1 MIPRQNRIELRTA
14 QDRDSEVTCLLDNPN
29 NVDVLPGA
37 LCDYAESEPNGIAYI
52 QAQDITTFEPIV
64 VIENVFYGS
73 ALSAKQYD
81 GDKIFCRRLLPGDI
95 YLLRAVPGTYSH
107 GDPLYAAQR
116 DNGIY
121 VSKRGE
127 GRFIGWAKED
137 TVIREED
144 VDLVDERIDNPDP
157 EAINNKKLNLLRV
170 KVGVRPYSAV
180 NPLAPKHYLWT
191 ASSLSTLWTEDV
203 ADTVA
208 KETDTTILTV
218 DVTFEHPLPELKLS
232 EMTLETVSFV
242 PKCQV
247 YDSENMVF
255 IDPPSPSVSL
265 VDDIIGTSTTSYSF
279 PIQIEDPVDGTLV
292 LGLTIKKEDAQTAT
306 VYFKTVLASFFG
318 QSVEEEETG
327 PVVGY
332 WGVTYPDL
340 LGTNTPTE
348 EEILSLD
355 GVTKIYGKPRPMSVS
370 FRVQEGDWK
379 KCGGGEFDNTSTGRA
394 FFVSEWGRAITS
406 IQKGD
411 AIMWHEFRP
420 FNITINEKQYH
431 GYIAAYPIAYDGKP
445 YSFYVSGK

>member
-14 QDRDSEVTCLLDNPN
+14 QERDSEVVCILDNPDDVN
-29 NVDVLPGA
+29 VLPGA
-37 LCDYAESEPNGIAYI
+37 LCDYAESEPHGIAYI
-52 QAQDITTFEPIV
+52 QANDITTFEPIV
-64 VIENVFYGS
+64 VIENVFFGS
-73 ALSAKQYD
+73 AISAKQYD

-95 YLLRAVPGTYSH
+95 YLLRAVPGAYTH
-107 GDPLYAAQR
+107 GDPLYATQR

-127 GRFIGWAKED
+127 GRFLGWAKESV
-137 TVIREED
+137 TIRDED

-170 KVGVRPYSAV
+170 KVGFRPYSAV

-191 ASSLSTLWTEDV
+191 ASSLSTLWAADIS
-203 ADTVA
+203 DTVA
-208 KETDTTILTV
+208 KETDSTILTV
-218 DVTFEHPLPELKLS
+218 DISFEQPLPELKLS
-232 EMTLETVSFV
+232 EMSLETVSFV

-247 YDSENMVF
+247 YDSVNGVF
-255 IDPPSPSVSL
+255 VDPPTPSVFL
-265 VDDIIGTSTTSYSF
+265 LDDIIGSAKTYSF
-279 PIQIEDPVDGTLV
+279 PIQVDNPVDGTLV
-292 LGLTIKKEDAQTAT
+292 LALTIKKEDAQTAT
-306 VYFKTVLASFFG
+306 VYFKTVLSSVFG
-318 QSVEEEETG
+318 AEPEEKETG

-332 WGVTYPDL
+332 WGVAYPDL
-340 LGTNTPTE
+340 LGTSTTTE

-355 GVTKIYGKPRPMSVS
+355 GVTRIYGKPRPMSVS